1 MTLVIELIVWILNN
15 NKIGKHNIKKLLEKI
30 TFKSFQI
37 LQTSHGVMRINTT
50 IKSKLIFY
58 EKTII

>member
-1 MTLVIELIVWILNN
+1 MLVIELIVWILNN

-50 IKSKLIFY
+50 IKSKLIF
-58 EKTII
+58 